1 MRHFILIACLGVMCV
16 ASCQKVPSPGKQAQ
30 DITFRVTTEN
40 TTKSTAITTQSLRSK
55 EFYLYAL
62 STGGNNPYTVENECW
77 LDKADEVLPIRF
89 ADLIQDEGWK
99 EELDKVKN
107 MTVDYFFGPERIS
120 YVDQKWIFNREP
132 YKWPKVDE
140 ENPKKLSFF
149 AIAPTTSASHVLP
162 FVYLDNGTGYDSY
175 FLGEN
180 ISDTFATTPYATLGA
195 GIVIEAGGKDNDA
208 VEQEDILIAFTPNRT
223 AEQGQ
228 VPLTFK
234 HALSAVNI
242 CVGDI
247 DATLK
252 TKGLTVKKAGVV
264 HALKTC
270 ICTVGLL
277 EEPVL
282 IGGVLDDSAIA
293 DYYQKNPT
301 LASALTTQTDQNT
314 FWLCPQ
320 KKSVRIELEYEYD
333 GHVTTAGK
341 TLNVNWEP
349 GKVYTYRVNILK
361 EYSGEI
367 IIDCE
372 NVTIEKI
379 IEEDIYDLNY

>member
-40 TTKSTAITTQSLRSK
+40 TTKSTAITTQSLRDRN
-55 EFYLYAL
+55 FDLYAL

-77 LDKADEVLPIRF
+77 LDGFYNIAKMIYAGM
-89 ADLIQDEGWK
+89 EGFQEII
-99 EELDKVKN
+99 EEIKDN
-107 MTVDYFFGPERIS
+107 TVDYFFGPEKIS
-120 YVDQKWIFNREP
+120 YVDQKWTFDKEP

-149 AIAPTTSASHVLP
+149 AIAPTTSASHVFP
-162 FVYLDNGTGYDSY
+162 FVYLDNGTDYDDAILDEKLEAYPS
-175 FLGEN
+175 
-180 ISDTFATTPYATLGA
+180 TPHATLGA
-195 GIVIEAGGKDNDA
+195 GIVIEAGGQDNDA
-208 VEQEDILIAFTPNRT
+208 QKQEDILIAFTPNRT

-282 IGGVLDDSAIA
+282 IGSVLDDSAIA

-320 KKSVRIELEYEYD
+320 KKSVRIELEYEYEE
-333 GHVTTAGK
+333 HVTTAGR
-341 TLNVNWEP
+341 TITVNWEP
-349 GKVYTYRVNILK
+349 GKVYSYRINVK
-361 EYSGEI
+361 KAYDGEI
-367 IIDCE
+367 IIDCAG
-372 NVTIEKI
+372 VTIEPI
-379 IEEDIYDLNY
+379 VEEDIYDLNY